1 MFNSY
6 TYKDVLTR
14 ASTTIQIID
23 DTTLYKAT
31 IFSSNGNIFNV
42 NDTTSQLTLSIKKG
56 LEDITDQF
64 TDIVWSRF
72 SENAGQYEEDLAW
85 GEQHKGKKTFT
96 LHRDDILEKGN
107 IQVSVYSQINNTRTL
122 VAADYVSFIDIND
135 MKGSTTAPN
144 NPIHGDLWLDTS
156 IIPPKLMMWD
166 NDAKKWIEV
175 ITGNDKRNL
184 IRNSNFYKKT
194 FDHWNTVGTPTLKI
208 ESLNNKKWARLTC
221 VNNIS
226 NNNGLSQTITASPKD
241 IYSFQMI
248 SSKYNNSSY
257 ANNNINVIINSINN
271 KKEKTLLAEKI
282 FNTTSEIKNYN
293 FTFTSLNDTNEIE
306 ITIGNVKGE
315 NSDFI
320 FTNVKLEKYPVPSEW
335 EIAIEDIQDALDNK
349 VGNSAE
355 EVFNSLTDNGN
366 IQGLYMDNNGLY
378 VNGEYINAKNLS
390 VVNSQG
396 TQTLL
401 IDNLGNITIKASSL
415 SIGSSDVATNDS
427 VQDTIKKNVKNVDV
441 LYRLSDSETD
451 LVGDYEW
458 SVIAPSWESGKY
470 MWTKTVTT
478 YVDGETKTNGPTCI
492 SGAKGESYRVE
503 IMSSNGSIF
512 KNNQIDTTLT
522 ARVYRNEEDITDSI
536 NAANFKWVKINADG
550 TLDEAWNS
558 KYFGGTKSIR
568 VTSRDIYAK
577 ATFNCSVDI

>member
-42 NDTTSQLTLSIKKG
+42 NEQTSQLTLSVRKG

-72 SENAGQYEEDLAW
+72 SENAGQYEEDLTW
-85 GEQHKGKKTFT
+85 GEQHRGKKTFI

-107 IQVSVYSQINNTRTL
+107 IQVSVYSLVDNKRTL

-135 MKGSTTAPN
+135 MKGSTTAPSD
-144 NPIHGDLWLDTS
+144 PLHGDLWLDTS

-166 NDAKKWIEV
+166 NNSKKWIEV
-175 ITGNDKRNL
+175 TTENNKRNL

-194 FDHWNTVGTPTLKI
+194 FDYWKTVGTPTLEI
-208 ESLNNKKWARLTC
+208 ESFNNKKWARIYC
-221 VNNIS
+221 INNS
-226 NNNGLSQTITASPKD
+226 FNCNGMSQTITASPKD
-241 IYSFQMI
+241 TYSYQMI
-248 SSKYNNSSY
+248 SSVYTHSSY
-257 ANNNINVIINSINN
+257 LNGNLKVTINSINN
-271 KKEKTLLAEKI
+271 VEKTLLVEKI
-282 FNTTSEIKNYN
+282 FDITSEIKNYN
-293 FTFTSLNDTNEIE
+293 FTFTSLNDTKELEI
-306 ITIGNVKGE
+306 IISNVEGE
-315 NSDFI
+315 NCDFV
-320 FTNVKLEKYPVPSEW
+320 FTNTKLEKYPTPTEW

-349 VGNSAE
+349 VGNSVE
-355 EVFNSLTDNGN
+355 EIFDSLTDSGRIQGIYMDGGN
-366 IQGLYMDNNGLY
+366 IYI
-378 VNGEYINAKNLS
+378 NGEYINAKNLS
-390 VVNSQG
+390 VVNSNG

-401 IDNLGNITIKASSL
+401 IDSFGNITIKASSL
-415 SIGSSDVATNDS
+415 SIGSNNVATDSS
-427 VQDTIKKNVKNVDV
+427 VQESIKDNVKDV
-441 LYRLSDSETD
+441 QVMYRLSNSEIELT
-451 LVGDYEW
+451 GDYEW

-478 YVDGETKTNGPTCI
+478 YVSGNTKTDGPTCI
-492 SGAKGESYRVE
+492 SGAKGENYRVE
-503 IMSSNGSIF
+503 IISSNGSIF

-522 ARVYRNEEDITDSI
+522 AKVYRNEEDITDSI
-536 NAANFKWVKINADG
+536 NAASFKWVKINADG
-550 TLDEAWNS
+550 SLDEAWNS
-558 KYFGGTKSIR
+558 KHFGGAKTIKI
-568 VTSRDIYAK
+568 TSSDIYAR